1 MFIEIVDNI
10 QMFEGTVLHA
20 SFYVLGSSY
29 KTGLYSDDFFLLE
42 NSCWSAD
49 ESRIAVI
56 IEESSA
62 DNDKPTDA
70 ANSLSAS
77 DQDAKT
83 NISKKF
89 ELNQDY
95 GMSNVHLY

>member
-1 MFIEIVDNI
+1 
-10 QMFEGTVLHA
+10 MFEGTVLHA

-42 NSCWSAD
+42 DSCWSAN
-49 ESRIAVI
+49 ESRIALI

-62 DNDKPTDA
+62 DSYTPSDA
-70 ANSLSAS
+70 ANGSSAS
-77 DQDAKT
+77 DQDAKS

-95 GMSNVHLY
+95 GRSNIHL